1 MPTTAVTWNPW
12 CGEVVVSARLTEKSY
27 GTLRSVLKLRKLK
40 AISLTGSSNSSNN
53 KPQTNSKGTFL
64 PCIMM
69 TDTSSPQATAYLRCL
84 FDSVFVL
91 IEVTWLLSPEV
102 EFIGTVEAYGSTWH
116 TKLLIFR
123 SKRLKKG
130 SRYSKFVAGK
140 IGFTPCPHHET
151 RREKIAGLVLSRST
165 SFKGESLLLSLPHIF
180 LRPFHIF
187 YLLEGAR
194 NTIPNHL
201 VFHRWQRGEIKGC
214 TSSSAMHFSDI
225 YSILCDSIQ

>member
-1 MPTTAVTWNPW
+1 MT
-12 CGEVVVSARLTEKSY
+12 
-27 GTLRSVLKLRKLK
+27 
-40 AISLTGSSNSSNN
+40 
-53 KPQTNSKGTFL
+53 
-64 PCIMM
+64 
-69 TDTSSPQATAYLRCL
+69 TDTSSPQATAYLRWL

-91 IEVTWLLSPEV
+91 IEVTWLFSPEL
-102 EFIGTVEAYGSTWH
+102 EFIVTVEAYRSTWH

-130 SRYSKFVAGK
+130 RKYRKFVAGK
-140 IGFTPCPHHET
+140 LGFTPCPHHET
-151 RREKIAGLVLSRST
+151 RREKIAGLVLSWST
-165 SFKGESLLLSLPHIF
+165 SFKEESLLFSFPHIF

-194 NTIPNHL
+194 NTILSHL
-201 VFHRWQRGEIKGC
+201 VFHRWQRREIKGC